1 MKAFTKPKIYEYEKL
16 AKKKFPEYLRLPKL
30 EYSRGRLL
38 SAFGDVRGNRTD
50 SGAVGMILIPPF
62 ISYQSVQDM
71 KEVISTNDATIQGI
85 LLGVIIVLG
94 FVCGYLY
101 HRTIKQNTD
110 LAKVHD
116 KYQEEMKE
124 MNSNHKADI
133 KEMNEALYAKMEEF
147 SASLVAMN
155 KSYEQ
160 ESIMT
165 RQILKNQI
173 IGR

>member
-1 MKAFTKPKIYEYEKL
+1 MEN
-16 AKKKFPEYLRLPKL
+16 
-30 EYSRGRLL
+30 SGGRLL
-38 SAFGDVRGNRTD
+38 DAACNVRTYRID
-50 SGAVGMILIPPF
+50 SGVVGMILIPPF
-62 ISYQSVQDM
+62 ISYQSVSDM

-116 KYQEEMKE
+116 KYQEEMKQ
-124 MNSNHKADI
+124 MNSNHKAEI

-173 IGR
+173 SGR